1 MFEIQHLAHDD
12 HDNDKD
18 NNKKTIII
26 IPWMLDIS
34 DFTACLLQLQYIK

>member
-26 IPWMLDIS
+26 PWMLDIS